1 MSDVILNADY
11 TEEDEQKT
19 VNQHMFMTFQCGK
32 ESFGIEIKYVEEIIQ
47 FQSITSVPEVDD
59 YIKGLINLRGK
70 IIPVVDVRMRFGQEP
85 LPYNDRTCIIV
96 INVNNT
102 VVGLIIES
110 IAMVVTIDDDNI
122 LPPPSLSHGP
132 EQNKYVYG
140 IGKIGD
146 KVKLLLDP
154 EKLICGVNPEDFE
167 ESEETE
173 E

>member
-1 MSDVILNADY
+1 MSDVAIN
-11 TEEDEQKT
+11 EEALESGE
-19 VNQHMFMTFQCGK
+19 NSSGQHMFMTFKCGK

-47 FQSITSVPEVDD
+47 YQSITTIPEVES

-70 IIPVVDVRMRFGQEP
+70 IIPVIDIRMRFGQESFE
-85 LPYNDRTCIIV
+85 YNDRTCIIV

-110 IAMVVTIDDDNI
+110 IAEVVTIDDASI

-140 IGKIGD
+140 IGKIQD

-154 EKLICGVNPEDFE
+154 EKLIGDVNIDGIASE
-167 ESEETE
+167 EETE